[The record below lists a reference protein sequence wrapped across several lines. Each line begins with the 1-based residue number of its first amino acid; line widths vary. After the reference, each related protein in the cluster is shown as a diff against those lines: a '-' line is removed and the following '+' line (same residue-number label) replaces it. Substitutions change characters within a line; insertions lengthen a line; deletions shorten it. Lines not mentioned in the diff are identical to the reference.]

1 MSSFFLRRGVAARF
15 LVFAWKNRMILH
27 KTPRLRRLEVC
38 AVTALGLLCGVASAA
53 PDVQGVPNFHQV
65 NERVYRGA
73 RPTIQG
79 ITNLAKLGVKTVVDL
94 RESSGETLA
103 EEKAVKAAG
112 MIYVGIPMN
121 GGHAPSNEQVTRVL
135 RLFDN
140 DSAAPV
146 FVHCKRGADRTGTVV
161 ACYRIAH
168 DHWDNQRALNEAKSD
183 GMHWFELSMQRF
195 VLHYSPRDFQAAAP
209 AGAGNGQT
217 VTIAPALID
226 PH

>member
-1 MSSFFLRRGVAARF
+1 
-15 LVFAWKNRMILH
+15 MILH
-27 KTPRLRRLEVC
+27 KTPRLRLEVC
-38 AVTALGLLCGVASAA
+38 ALAALGLLCGVASAA
-53 PDVQGVPNFHQV
+53 PDAQGVPNFHQV
-65 NERVYRGA
+65 NEHLYRGA

-79 ITNLAKLGVKTVVDL
+79 ITSLAKLRVKTVLDL
-94 RESSGETLA
+94 RETGAETVA

-112 MIYVGIPMN
+112 MIYVSIPMN
-121 GGHAPSNEQVTRVL
+121 GTRAPSNEQVARALGV
-135 RLFDN
+135 FDD

-195 VLHYSPRDFQAAAP
+195 VVHYSPRDYQAAA
-209 AGAGNGQT
+209 GSGGGQT
-217 VTIAPALID
+217 VTLVPALID

>member
-1 MSSFFLRRGVAARF
+1 
-15 LVFAWKNRMILH
+15 MILH
-27 KTPRLRRLEVC
+27 KTPRLRLEIC
-38 AVTALGLLCGVASAA
+38 ALAALGLFCDVASAA

-65 NERVYRGA
+65 NERIYRGA

-79 ITNLAKLGVKTVVDL
+79 ITSLAKLGVKTVLDL
-94 RESSGETLA
+94 RESSGETAA

-121 GGHAPSNEQVTRVL
+121 GVRAPSNEQVARAL
-135 RLFDN
+135 GLFDD

-161 ACYRIAH
+161 ACYRIVH
-168 DHWDNQRALNEAKSD
+168 DHWDNQKALNEAKSD
-183 GMHWFELSMQRF
+183 GMHWFELSMQHF
-195 VLHYSPRDFQAAAP
+195 VMHYSPRDYQAAA
-209 AGAGNGQT
+209 GAGSRQP
-217 VTIAPALID
+217 VTLVPALID